1 MNGDGELLERFKP
14 VVLYDSLE
22 AFFADSPAEMTDNPG
37 NRLLDAS
44 GNPVPS
50 ASSGLSLEFLGSYE
64 KPDSSHRLSIKG
76 RDYRSQYVRLIAQ
89 KPELRD
95 WVFGRVHPVNDD
107 TKWLQYWFF
116 YFYDDPSMAMQL
128 GAHEG
133 DWEMIQLRVLRAG
146 EAGWE
151 PDVAVYA
158 QHKYGSQ
165 SGWLDVERDGDRPI
179 VYSAR
184 GSHASYFHAGLYD
197 TEWFDVVD
205 GKGPRRDLRLMVIED
220 KARTPAWAYWPG
232 HWGDTRPGEGMRVT
246 RLLARIKRVAQ
257 MLGTVQAT
265 SPDTPCRH
273 GPWKDPDAFLH
284 KATERDALTPTKRH
298 KLPSEASVS
307 FDRVGTRLRYRYDTP
322 PDWQHAP
329 VALVVTVE
337 GDPPRTFTVAL
348 RGARRGNGTVPWLKL
363 DPEMSYKLRASLR
376 DEQGHPSSPFPSI
389 LDKGPARW
397 RSRPIG
403 TLGYMLALA
412 VQPIWQLRA
421 RLRALSGG

>member
-1 MNGDGELLERFKP
+1 MPVNGGGELLEHFKP

-44 GNPVPS
+44 GNPVPG
-50 ASSGLSLEFLGSYE
+50 ASSGLSLELLGSYDN
-64 KPDSSHRLSIKG
+64 PDSSHRLSIKG
-76 RDYRSQYVRLIAQ
+76 RDYRSQYVRLIGQ
-89 KPELRD
+89 NPELRD
-95 WVFGRVHPVNDD
+95 WVFGRVHLVNDH

-133 DWEMIQLRVLRAG
+133 DWEMIQLRILRTG
-146 EAGWE
+146 EDSWK

-165 SGWLDVERDGDRPI
+165 SGWLDVEKDGDRPI

-197 TEWFDVVD
+197 TEWVDVAD
-205 GKGPRRDLRLMVIED
+205 GKGPPRPDLRLMVIDD

-232 HWGDTRPGEGMRVT
+232 HWGDTRPDEGRHFT
-246 RLLARIKRVAQ
+246 RLLARIKGLRAA
-257 MLGTVQAT
+257 LAT
-265 SPDTPCRH
+265 SPDTPCCH
-273 GPWKDPDAFLH
+273 DHWKDPDAFLH
-284 KATERDALTPTKRH
+284 KATERDALRPTKRH
-298 KLPSEASVS
+298 DLPSEVPVS
-307 FDRVGTRLRYRYDTP
+307 FKRLGTRLRYRYDTP
-322 PDWQHAP
+322 ADWQRAP
-329 VALVVTVE
+329 VALLVTVE
-337 GDPPRTFTVAL
+337 GDPQRTFTIAL

-363 DPEMSYKLRASLR
+363 EPETHKLRASLR
-376 DEQGHPSSPFPSI
+376 DEQGRTSSPFPSV
-389 LDKGPARW
+389 LDKAPARW
-397 RSRPIG
+397 RTRPIG
-403 TLGYMLALA
+403 ALGYMLALA